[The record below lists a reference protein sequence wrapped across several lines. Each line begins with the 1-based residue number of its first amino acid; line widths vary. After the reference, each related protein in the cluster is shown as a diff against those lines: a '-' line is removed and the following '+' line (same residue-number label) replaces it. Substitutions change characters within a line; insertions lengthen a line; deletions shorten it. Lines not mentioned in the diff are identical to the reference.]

1 MRSETL
7 KNKDMKTLDKNPTIE
22 KLEKSYRL
30 DNGKFGSIP
39 IAGRN
44 DCYFLDVEKETEKA
58 VYFQFLGKMFWLPKS
73 AFILSSSFEGIDYF
87 AIKSFFYH
95 QMLSKF

>member
-1 MRSETL
+1 MEAL
-7 KNKDMKTLDKNPTIE
+7 EKNTTIE

-30 DNGKFGSIP
+30 KNGKLGSIP

-73 AFILSSSFEGIDYF
+73 AFYVSSSFEEIDYF
-87 AIKSFFYH
+87 AIKQFFYK
-95 QMLSKF
+95 QILSKF

>member
-1 MRSETL
+1 MEAL
-7 KNKDMKTLDKNPTIE
+7 EKNSIIE

-39 IAGRN
+39 IAGKN

-73 AFILSSSFEGIDYF
+73 AFILYSSFNGVDYF
-87 AIKSFFYH
+87 AIKTFFYNE
-95 QMLSKF
+95 MLSKF

>member
-1 MRSETL
+1 MKTSEQNQTIQKLENSYQL
-7 KNKDMKTLDKNPTIE
+7 KNG
-22 KLEKSYRL
+22 KL
-30 DNGKFGSIP
+30 GSIP

-73 AFILSSSFEGIDYF
+73 AFFISSSFEGIDYF
-87 AIKSFFYH
+87 AIKTFFFN

>member
-1 MRSETL
+1 
-7 KNKDMKTLDKNPTIE
+7 MKTIDKNTTIE

-30 DNGKFGSIP
+30 GEGKLGSIP
-39 IAGRN
+39 IAGKN

-73 AFILSSSFEGIDYF
+73 AFFISCNFDNIDYF
-87 AIKSFFYH
+87 GIKKFF
-95 QMLSKF
+95 KTKNF

>member
-1 MRSETL
+1 
-7 KNKDMKTLDKNPTIE
+7 MKTINKKETIK

-30 DNGKFGSIP
+30 DNGKLGSIP
-39 IAGRN
+39 IAGTN

-73 AFILSSSFEGIDYF
+73 AFIISSSFEGIDYF
-87 AIKSFFYH
+87 VIKSFFYN
-95 QMLSKF
+95 QILSKF

>member
-1 MRSETL
+1 
-7 KNKDMKTLDKNPTIE
+7 MKTIDKNPTIE
-22 KLEKSYRL
+22 KLENSYHL
-30 DNGKFGSIP
+30 KNGKFGSIP
-39 IAGRN
+39 IAGKN

-73 AFILSSSFEGIDYF
+73 AFYISSSFEGIDYF
-87 AIKSFFYH
+87 AIKTFFYN

>member
-1 MRSETL
+1 
-7 KNKDMKTLDKNPTIE
+7 MKTSEQNQTIQ
-22 KLEKSYRL
+22 KLENSYQL
-30 DNGKFGSIP
+30 KNGKFGSIP

-44 DCYFLDVEKETEKA
+44 DCYFLDVERETEKA

-87 AIKSFFYH
+87 VIKSFFYN

>member
-1 MRSETL
+1 
-7 KNKDMKTLDKNPTIE
+7 MKIIDKNPTIE

-30 DNGKFGSIP
+30 DSGKFGSIP
-39 IAGRN
+39 IAGKN
-44 DCYFLDVEKETEKA
+44 DVYFLDVEKETEKA

-87 AIKSFFYH
+87 AIKSFFYN